1 MATLQ
6 PSQTQTI
13 EVEGA
18 VVTMTLS
25 AELSDIDWKQRCD
38 QLEFDHQLDLERIRL
53 HYDHELKEKVA
64 GKEQHINNTRLFS
77 FFFRNSITVET

>member
-13 EVEGA
+13 ELEGA
-18 VVTMTLS
+18 VLTMTL
-25 AELSDIDWKQRCD
+25 AAKLSDIDWKQRCD
-38 QLEFDHQLDLERIRL
+38 QLEFEHQLDLERIRL

-64 GKEQHINNTRLFS
+64 GKEQHINNVKLF
-77 FFFRNSITVET
+77 FVFRNPITVET